1 MKNDDGLIHVH
12 AVKSYWRDTMIEGK
26 DINCNAIK
34 SCSYCK
40 KLQGDDFSWFGGG
53 LVIVVL
59 NLIMT
64 AIYNFIILLDL
75 IRYENNLFISK
86 GVKWTVLSALSNL
99 ISFSVFTLA
108 VVSLVCFFRHK
119 ERFLLVYRVFVF
131 SLFSE
136 PLVRFLFYTWS
147 NFFNYGEMF
156 FWSNF
161 DVLWYPIVVLCVSF
175 LYFKFSKRANEY
187 FCGKGVCNG

>member
-59 NLIMT
+59 NLIIT

-131 SLFSE
+131 SLFS
-136 PLVRFLFYTWS
+136 LCFLSHWSVFYFIHGVIFLITGRC
-147 NFFNYGEMF
+147 FFGVILM
-156 FWSNF
+156 
-161 DVLWYPIVVLCVSF
+161 C
-175 LYFKFSKRANEY
+175 
-187 FCGKGVCNG
+187 CGIP